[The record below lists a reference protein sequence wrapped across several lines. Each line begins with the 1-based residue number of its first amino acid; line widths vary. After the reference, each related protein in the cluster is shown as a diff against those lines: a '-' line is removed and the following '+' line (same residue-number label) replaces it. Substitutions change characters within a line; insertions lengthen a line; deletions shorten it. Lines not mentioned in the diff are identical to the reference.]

1 MKKFMFGLMALI
13 MCVVAFSLSSCSAD
27 SKLKKTAEAMK
38 PNAETGLTKATYDE
52 ASHTFEFDYEY
63 PAEALAAGKAS
74 YDANPEQYAAW
85 YLYTQKDVQS
95 MKDLAKLLVSA
106 KGSLKI
112 VMSAKGGSDKVELTY
127 NTDQLQK
134 LVDGTLEAAEQPQ
147 PQVQQQ
153 GSEEEN
159 VEGTEEGATDE
170 EATGEEGSEEG
181 GEEEGGEEAAE

>member
-1 MKKFMFGLMALI
+1 MKKLMFGLMAMV
-13 MCVVAFSLSSCSAD
+13 MCVVALSLSSCSAD

-52 ASHTFEFDYEY
+52 ATHTFEFDYEY
-63 PAEALAAGKAS
+63 PAEALATGKAS

-127 NTDQLQK
+127 STDQLQK

-147 PQVQQQ
+147 PQVQEQ
-153 GSEEEN
+153 GAEEN
-159 VEGTEEGATDE
+159 VEGAEEGATDE